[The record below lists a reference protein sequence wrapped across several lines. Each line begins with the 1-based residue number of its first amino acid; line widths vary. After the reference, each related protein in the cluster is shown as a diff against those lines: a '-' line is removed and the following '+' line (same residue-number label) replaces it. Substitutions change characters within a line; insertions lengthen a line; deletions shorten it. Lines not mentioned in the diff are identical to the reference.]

1 MEVTMGHH
9 YAGDDLVVR
18 KIRVGDMENN
28 TYLLECPETHQ
39 ALLIDGC
46 FEADKIL
53 SGCGGADVVA
63 IVQTHGHAD
72 HVQALPELRD
82 KLGVPVLAHPGDAYP
97 VALDDELKDGRELS
111 FGNASATVLH
121 TPGHTPGSICLLS
134 GRHLVS
140 GDTLFPGGPGNTQ
153 GDARLFA
160 QIIDAIETKLFTLP
174 EDTAVYPG
182 HGDDTTIGAEKPRLQ
197 EWKDR
202 GW

>member
-1 MEVTMGHH
+1 MSHH

-28 TYLLECPETHQ
+28 TYVLECPETHD

-46 FEADKIL
+46 FEAETIL
-53 SGCGGADVVA
+53 SGCEGVNVIA
-63 IVQTHGHAD
+63 IVQTHGHPD

-82 KLGVPVLAHPGDAYP
+82 KLGVPVLAHPGDEYP
-97 VALDDELKDGRELS
+97 VPVDDEVVDGRELS
-111 FGNASATVLH
+111 FGNASTTVLH

-134 GRHLVS
+134 GKHLVS

-153 GDARLFA
+153 GNAKLFA
-160 QIIDAIETKLFTLP
+160 QIIDAIETKLFALP
-174 EDTAVYPG
+174 DDTAVYPG
-182 HGDDTTIGAEKPRLQ
+182 HGDDTTIGAERPRLQ